1 MEAGEAG
8 SRELH
13 HIVQLGLVS
22 VLERQLVAGGD
33 RAAAS
38 DTLERLLELT
48 EAHFAAEELLMRTH
62 GYPAVEEH
70 AVAHRR
76 LLAEVLA
83 IGQEHLGGDDGSARG
98 VARRLRERLG
108 EHLDGMDAAF
118 GHWCD
123 ERGVRAD

>member
-13 HIVQLGLVS
+13 HIVQLGLVR
-22 VLERQLVAGGD
+22 VLEQQLVSGGD

-38 DTLERLLELT
+38 DTLESLLELT

-70 AVAHRR
+70 ALAHRH

-83 IGQEHLGGDDGSARG
+83 IGQEHLGGDGGAARG

-118 GHWCD
+118 GRWCD
-123 ERGVRAD
+123 EKGVRAD